1 MRYVCDASANATW
14 FRIETVAE
22 AALES
27 DLMKHAV
34 EKHFRAARDRAIST
48 YAPPPGQ
55 FFEQDIGLEAH
66 VRRVMPMFFTL
77 RDEEGNGRATAML
90 PSTDSHA
97 TIRPIIV
104 GPGNGDPYP
113 QHGDAI
119 ICLAKHLGLT
129 LDRASC
135 YPYR

>member
-1 MRYVCDASANATW
+1 
-14 FRIETVAE
+14 
-22 AALES
+22 
-27 DLMKHAV
+27 
-34 EKHFRAARDRAIST
+34 
-48 YAPPPGQ
+48 
-55 FFEQDIGLEAH
+55 
-66 VRRVMPMFFTL
+66 MPMFFTL

-97 TIRPIIV
+97 AIRPIIV

-129 LDRASC
+129 LDRARC

>member
-1 MRYVCDASANATW
+1 MRYVCDASSNATW

-90 PSTDSHA
+90 PSTDSRA

-119 ICLAKHLGLT
+119 ICLAEHLGLT

>member
-1 MRYVCDASANATW
+1 MRYVCDATGNSTW

-27 DLMKHAV
+27 DLMRHAV

-66 VRRVMPMFFTL
+66 VRRVMPMFLTL
-77 RDEEGNGRATAML
+77 RDEEGNGLATAML
-90 PSTDSHA
+90 PSSDSDA
-97 TIRPIIV
+97 T
-104 GPGNGDPYP
+104 
-113 QHGDAI
+113 
-119 ICLAKHLGLT
+119 
-129 LDRASC
+129 
-135 YPYR
+135 

>member
-48 YAPPPGQ
+48 YAPPAGAVLRAGYWPRG
-55 FFEQDIGLEAH
+55 
-66 VRRVMPMFFTL
+66 VSTTRR
-77 RDEEGNGRATAML
+77 RDNLPGRALGAD
-90 PSTDSHA
+90 P
-97 TIRPIIV
+97 
-104 GPGNGDPYP
+104 GPG
-113 QHGDAI
+113 
-119 ICLAKHLGLT
+119 
-129 LDRASC
+129 
-135 YPYR
+135 